1 MAMIVYV
8 FDSVAA
14 MGTSLA
20 NYSSF
25 LSVKA
30 KAQHDL
36 GVEGHGGGSEDS
48 RSHIPLIYTL
58 LSILPVMAILYT
70 FQATFLKP
78 SQLPPGP
85 LGWPLLGSIPWFFA
99 ARKTP
104 ADFAQFAH
112 DIARYGEMTTVRMG
126 ARTWVFLNTPRVAKE
141 IIAKR
146 ASSTSERPS
155 LPVSSGLVS
164 RNNRTVL
171 KKTAQW
177 TEGRQLMHHLLSGT
191 ATRNYA
197 HIQEEESRRLLQSY
211 AREPEQWYR
220 HHYDYAYSIIHRIV
234 LGSKPQQTQDDLDAF
249 RRVTVEFI
257 LSIYASVF
265 DFFPAMG
272 IFQPGR
278 GFWKRRGEDHARVFE
293 RWWAPVKK
301 DIEAPPSFVRDV
313 LLKSNTKIA
322 RNDEEAM
329 YLATSIVAAGSDNPR
344 RAHNVLMMAV
354 LCYPHVV
361 EKARRD
367 LDAVLGDAERLPTI
381 ADMEALPYI
390 SAIIKEALRWRPV
403 VPLIPSH
410 HSTEPIHFEGYTFP
424 AGTDFVINSFAVAN
438 AVARPEEFLPERWE
452 GREMN
457 ITEDLWA
464 FGGGRRV
471 CVGYK
476 IAHQELF
483 LAMANMIYCF
493 DATPVSGYAFL
504 NSLSVANGSRLVQ
517 WIAGNS
523 IISFK
528 SRLSPCVCHLEA
540 KHTRN

>member
-1 MAMIVYV
+1 MAMIIYA
-8 FDSVAA
+8 FESVAA
-14 MGTSLA
+14 MATSSA

-25 LSVKA
+25 LSA
-30 KAQHDL
+30 KALAEHEL
-36 GVEGHGGGSEDS
+36 GVEVHGAGSENP
-48 RSHIPLIYTL
+48 RSHILLIYTL
-58 LSILPVMAILYT
+58 LTILPVIAILVT
-70 FQATFLKP
+70 FHSISPKS

-85 LGWPLLGSIPWFFA
+85 PGWPLLGSIPWFFA

-104 ADFAQFAH
+104 ATFAQFAH

-141 IIAKR
+141 IIAKH

-191 ATRNYA
+191 ATRKYG
-197 HIQEEESRRLLQSY
+197 HIQEEESTRLLRSY
-211 AREPEQWYR
+211 AGKPEQWYR
-220 HHYDYAYSIIHRIV
+220 HHYDYAYAIIHRIV
-234 LGSKPQQTQDDLDAF
+234 LGSKPQQTPDDLDAF

-265 DFFPAMG
+265 DFFPG
-272 IFQPGR
+272 IGILQPGR

-293 RWWAPVKK
+293 KWWAPVKK
-301 DIEAPPSFVRDV
+301 DIDAPPSFVRDV
-313 LLKSNTKIA
+313 LLRSDTNFARSN
-322 RNDEEAM
+322 EEAM
-329 YLATSIVAAGSDNPR
+329 YLATSIVAAGSDNVR

-354 LCYPHVV
+354 LCHPHVV

-367 LDAVLGDAERLPTI
+367 LDAVLGNAERLATI
-381 ADMEALPYI
+381 ADMEALPYV
-390 SAIIKEALRWRPV
+390 SAIIKEAMRWRPV

-410 HSTEPIHFEGYTFP
+410 HSTEQIHFEGYTFP
-424 AGTDFVINSFAVAN
+424 AGTDFVINSSAVAN
-438 AVARPEEFLPERWE
+438 VVARAEEFLPERWE

-483 LAMANMIYCF
+483 LALANMIYCF
-493 DATPVSGYAFL
+493 DATPVSRCASFK
-504 NSLSVANGSRLVQ
+504 SLSVANGCRLVQ

-523 IISFK
+523 TISFK
-528 SRLSPCVCHLEA
+528 SRRFPCVCRREA
-540 KHTRN
+540 RHTRN